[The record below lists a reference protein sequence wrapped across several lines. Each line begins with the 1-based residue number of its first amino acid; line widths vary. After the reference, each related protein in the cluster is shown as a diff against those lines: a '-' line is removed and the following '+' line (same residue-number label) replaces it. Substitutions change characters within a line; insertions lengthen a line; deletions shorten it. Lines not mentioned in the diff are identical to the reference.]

1 MRIVPRPFRDL
12 EDPRQVLVW
21 GLYDLAN
28 QSFTLL
34 IITLLFSLY
43 VREVVVEGGGERG
56 AFVWSLMHGGSLLL
70 VVLLSPFLGAL
81 ADARGWRKQFLIGS
95 GVLCACLTCALALV
109 GPGAVLMAAL
119 LYMPAN
125 ICFQL
130 GENFLG
136 SFLPLI
142 ASPRQVGR
150 VSAIAWTMGYVGALA
165 LLVLTAGGM
174 AIFDLREVAQWRPFF
189 VFAGLWFLLG
199 LIPAAIWLRDDP
211 PDADA
216 PSALT
221 RLRKT
226 LQEAGRYRQ
235 LARFLIAFCI
245 YSFGVQV
252 IVGFASI
259 IASDFGFRQVHL
271 VLFVAQ
277 LTVVAG
283 IASALTSRYQD
294 RIGAKAT
301 IAVFLVLWVASA
313 GALILI
319 RVVWQGHGPQWPL
332 WMTGNLMGLA
342 LGGIGTASRAMVARF
357 TPRHR
362 SAEFFALWGVSYKL
376 AGAVG
381 VLAFGG
387 VARAFGQLA
396 SLVLLLGFFV
406 LGFVLLTRV
415 NERAGLRS
423 ARRAQR
429 DHA

>member
-1 MRIVPRPFRDL
+1 MPHPFRDL
-12 EDPRQVLVW
+12 EQPRQVLVW

-43 VREVVVEGGGERG
+43 VREVVVEGGDEHGS
-56 AFVWSLMHGGSLLL
+56 FVWSLMHGGSLLL
-70 VVLLSPFLGAL
+70 VVLLSPPLGAL
-81 ADARGWRKQFLIGS
+81 ADARGWRKRFLVGT
-95 GVLCACLTCALALV
+95 GLLCAVLTCALALV
-109 GPGAVLMAAL
+109 GPGAVLLAAL
-119 LYMPAN
+119 LYIPAN
-125 ICFQL
+125 LCFQL
-130 GENFLG
+130 GENFLA

-142 ASPRQVGR
+142 TSPRQVGR
-150 VSAIAWTMGYVGALA
+150 VSAIAWTMGYIGALI
-165 LLVLTAGGM
+165 LLVLTAAGM
-174 AIFDLREVAQWRPFF
+174 VIFDLRAVAQWRPFF

-199 LIPAAIWLRDDP
+199 LLPAAFWLRDDP

-216 PSALT
+216 PGALQ
-221 RLRKT
+221 RLRTT
-226 LQEAGRYRQ
+226 LREARRYRQ
-235 LARFLIAFCI
+235 LGRFLVAFCV

-259 IASDFGFRQVHL
+259 IASDFGFRQIHL

-283 IASALTSRYQD
+283 IAAALTSRYQD

-301 IAVFLVLWVASA
+301 IAIYLAIWIVSA
-313 GALILI
+313 LMLLLI
-319 RVVWQGHGPQWPL
+319 RLVWQGQGPQWPL
-332 WMTGNLMGLA
+332 WVTGNLMGLG

-362 SAEFFALWGVSYKL
+362 SAEFFALWGVGYKL

-387 VARAFGQLA
+387 IARAFGQIA

-406 LGFVLLTRV
+406 LGFILLTRV
-415 NERAGLRS
+415 DERAGLRS